1 MVFMKLKNKKIL
13 MLILF
18 LFIYQT
24 SLYLIAKITPIEINV
39 VGNAIDN
46 KIPFISQFIFAYI
59 SWYVMLFLVP
69 YIFYKTNPKS
79 FNKYYITTFL
89 CITIGLFIYFFYPT
103 TMYRANIEFKSI
115 SEYLVNII
123 YKMDTPV
130 LNCFPSMHCVISFI
144 FIYVSL
150 TEKNLNIKY
159 KVLLTIWSLLV
170 IVSTLLV
177 KQHVLVDVIS
187 AFILSLI
194 VFVLVSNIKY
204 LKDFDVIKR

>member
-46 KIPFISQFIFAYI
+46 KIPFIPQFIFAYI

-103 TMYRANIEFKSI
+103 TMYRADIEFKSI

-123 YKMDTPV
+123 YKMDTPA
-130 LNCFPSMHCVISFI
+130 LNCLPSMHCVISFI

-170 IVSTLLV
+170 IVSTLFV

-204 LKDFDVIKR
+204 LKDFDVIER

>member
-46 KIPFISQFIFAYI
+46 KIPFIPQFIFAYI

-69 YIFYKTNPKS
+69 YIFYKTNPKG

-103 TMYRANIEFKSI
+103 TMYRADIEFKSI

-123 YKMDTPV
+123 YKMDTPA
-130 LNCFPSMHCVISFI
+130 LNCLPSMHCVISFI

-170 IVSTLLV
+170 IVSTLFV

>member
-1 MVFMKLKNKKIL
+1 
-13 MLILF
+13 
-18 LFIYQT
+18 
-24 SLYLIAKITPIEINV
+24 
-39 VGNAIDN
+39 
-46 KIPFISQFIFAYI
+46 
-59 SWYVMLFLVP
+59 MLFLVP
-69 YIFYKTNPKS
+69 YIFYKKNPKS

-103 TMYRANIEFKSI
+103 TMYRADIEFKSI

-194 VFVLVSNIKY
+194 VFILVSRIKY